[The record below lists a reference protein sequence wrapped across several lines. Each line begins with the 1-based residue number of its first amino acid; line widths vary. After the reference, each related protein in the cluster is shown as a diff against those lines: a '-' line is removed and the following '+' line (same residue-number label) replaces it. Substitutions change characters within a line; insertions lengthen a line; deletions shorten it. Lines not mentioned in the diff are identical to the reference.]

1 MRKLWMVLLLLL
13 AFTLSAQDPA
23 KVATDVYKCILENEQ
38 VRVCEIT
45 IRSGASVPVHSH
57 PGHVIYVTAPGRL
70 RITPVGGAPMEVDF
84 KAGQAVWA
92 VPEAHSAVNTGKTD
106 LRGLIVEVKS
116 ATGGTDPVASA
127 ILQMERDWAAAMVAG
142 DLARL
147 EGIMARD
154 WLLTDPMGQVV
165 TREQALADL
174 RTGALRFESTV
185 PTDLKVTVYGDT
197 AIVKALT
204 VDKGTYKGTDISG
217 KYAVTDVFLKRDGA
231 WRAVSTHVTRVAVQ
245 E

>member
-1 MRKLWMVLLLLL
+1 MRKLWMVLLL
-13 AFTLSAQDPA
+13 AFPLFAQDPV
-23 KVATDVYKCILENEQ
+23 KVSPEVYKCILDNEE

-45 IRSGASVPVHSH
+45 IKSGATVPVHSH
-57 PGHVIYVTAPGRL
+57 PGHVIYVTAPGKL

-92 VPEAHSAVNTGKTD
+92 IPEAHSAVNTGKTD

-116 ATGGTDPVASA
+116 AKGDPVAAA
-127 ILQMERDWAAAMVAG
+127 ILQMERDWAAAMVAR
-142 DLARL
+142 DTARI
-147 EGIMARD
+147 EGIVASD
-154 WLLTDPMGQVV
+154 WSLTDPMGQHM

-174 RTGALRFESTV
+174 RSGALRFESTV

-197 AIVKALT
+197 AVVKGHT
-204 VDKGTYKGTDISG
+204 IDKGTYKGMDVSG
-217 KYAVTDVFLKRDGA
+217 KYAFTDVFVKRDGA
-231 WRAVSTHVTRVAVQ
+231 WRAVSTHVTRVAAQ